1 MPKCTAPSS
10 RTERRYL
17 KKPRFLAWQ
26 ETGTRWYFLVCAPVL
41 AAAAITLA
49 WPRLH
54 DIRLRYEYQSL
65 RIQQAKLIAENRSLR
80 LSRAKLQSLV
90 RIEAIARER
99 LGLIDPKPE
108 QVIWIKTKTL
118 ADSNGA
124 IH

>member
-1 MPKCTAPSS
+1 M
-10 RTERRYL
+10 
-17 KKPRFLAWQ
+17 KKPRFLAWHDL
-26 ETGTRWYFLVCAPVL
+26 GARWYFWVCAPVL

-54 DIRLRYEYQSL
+54 DIRLRYEYRSL
-65 RIQQAKLIAENRSLR
+65 RVQQAKLFTENRRLR

-108 QVIWIKTKTL
+108 QVIWIQTKTL
-118 ADSNGA
+118 ANSNGA